1 MAGIGVEE
9 VKTVNITTTDGQ
21 KIKAG
26 DALVLCIKGEDI
38 LCRFIE
44 LDKGGY
50 FVTEPILNRGE
61 PVTVKYR
68 LNSIAACYKV
78 TQFTWD
84 DREKQQEAAKEA
96 GQDAAQDVLQPGA

>member
-9 VKTVNITTTDGQ
+9 VKTINITTTDGQ

-26 DALVLCIKGEDI
+26 DMLVLCIKGEDI

-50 FVTEPILNRGE
+50 FVTEPILNRGDHI
-61 PVTVKYR
+61 TTKYR

-84 DREKQQEAAKEA
+84 DREMYQEAADEA
-96 GQDAAQDVLQPGA
+96 G

>member
-21 KIKAG
+21 KINAG

-38 LCRFIE
+38 LCHFIE

-50 FVTEPILNRGE
+50 FVTAPILKREE
-61 PVTVKYR
+61 PATVKYR

-84 DREKQQEAAKEA
+84 DQEMQQEAAK
-96 GQDAAQDVLQPGA
+96 DAAQDILQPGA